1 MEKKSDSSDIIILV
15 NRAFINFEKEMSSG
29 GEKLGKKVSDDSHF
43 STMLS
48 MIKFAIMGEIIS
60 ILKEE
65 E

>member
-1 MEKKSDSSDIIILV
+1 MENKYDSSDIITIV
-15 NRAFINFEKEMSSG
+15 DRAFTNFEKEMSSG
-29 GEKLGKKVSDDSHF
+29 TEKLGKKVPDDSHF

-48 MIKFAIMGEIIS
+48 MMKFAIMGEIMS

>member
-1 MEKKSDSSDIIILV
+1 MEKKYDSSDIITLID
-15 NRAFINFEKEMSSG
+15 RAFTNFEKEMSSR

-43 STMLS
+43 GTMLS
-48 MIKFAIMGEIIS
+48 MMKFAIMGEIMS